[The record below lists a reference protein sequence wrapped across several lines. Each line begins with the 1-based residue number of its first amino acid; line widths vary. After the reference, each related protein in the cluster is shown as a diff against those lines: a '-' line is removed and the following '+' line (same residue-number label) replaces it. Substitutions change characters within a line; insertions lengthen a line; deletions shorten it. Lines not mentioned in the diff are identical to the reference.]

1 MIFAFIQRVDLL
13 DQNLGEIVQRIIG
26 EGIAQTHEINPIQM
40 MFMDIIKSQLQKND
54 NNSIDLLRS
63 ENGRFSKDTSLSTE
77 L

>member
-1 MIFAFIQRVDLL
+1 MIFAFIERVDLL

-26 EGIAQTHEINPIQM
+26 EGISQTHEINPVQM

-54 NNSIDLLRS
+54 NNLDLLRS
-63 ENGRFSKDTSLSTE
+63 NDGRFTKDTSLSTE

>member
-1 MIFAFIQRVDLL
+1 MIFALIQRVDLL

-26 EGIAQTHEINPIQM
+26 EGIATTHEINPIQM
-40 MFMDIIKSQLQKND
+40 MFMDIIKSQLQQRD
-54 NNSIDLLRS
+54 NSLDILRS

>member
-1 MIFAFIQRVDLL
+1 MIFALIQRVDLL

-40 MFMDIIKSQLQKND
+40 MFMDIIKSQLQQKD
-54 NNSIDLLRS
+54 NSLDLLRND
-63 ENGRFSKDTSLSTE
+63 NGRFTKDTSLSTE